1 MEFLDGQVLYNLKL
15 GAQVAFS
22 WQNVLY
28 CFVGVL
34 LGTLIGVLPGI
45 GPVPTIAMLLPI
57 TFNLDPIP
65 ALIMLA
71 GIYYG
76 SQYGGSTTAILVNL
90 PGEASSV
97 VTVLDGHQMARQGRA
112 GPALAIAAIGSF
124 FAGCIATLVIATAAP
139 PLAEVALKFGP
150 WEYFSLMVLGLV
162 AATVLAHGSLV
173 KAICMVVLG
182 LLLGLAGT
190 DVNSGVLRFTFG
202 IPELADGVGFVIVA
216 MGMFGVAEI
225 VANLEQGAKREV
237 FLGKVKHLFPSR
249 EDLKRSWGAIL
260 RGTAAGSCLGILPG
274 GGGILSSFASYMI
287 EKKVSRHPEQ
297 FGKGAIEGVAGPEAA
312 NNAGAQ
318 TSFIPMLTL
327 GIPGNAVMALMIGA
341 LMIQGVAP
349 GPQVMTDK
357 PQLFWGLIASMWL
370 GNAMLVVLNLPLI
383 GIWIKLLQVP
393 YRFLFPSIL
402 IFMNV
407 GVFSLSNNP
416 WDCLIMSVFGV
427 FGYLCVKLE
436 CEPAPMIL
444 GFILGPQMEEYL
456 RRAMLLSRGDPTPF
470 FNPVEKPIS
479 FSFLLAALVLLA
491 IIALPNIRK
500 KREEVFVEES

>member
-1 MEFLDGQVLYNLKL
+1 
-15 GAQVAFS
+15 
-22 WQNVLY
+22 
-28 CFVGVL
+28 
-34 LGTLIGVLPGI
+34 VLPGI

-57 TFNLDPIP
+57 TFNLDPIA

-76 SQYGGSTTAILVNL
+76 AQYGGSTTAILVNL

-112 GPALAIAAIGSF
+112 GPALAISAIGSF
-124 FAGCIATLVIATAAP
+124 VAGCIATLVIATAAP

-150 WEYFSLMVLGLV
+150 AEYFSLMVLGLV

-173 KAICMVVLG
+173 KAIAMVVLG

-190 DVNSGVLRFTFG
+190 DVNSGVLRFTFD
-202 IPELADGVGFVIVA
+202 IPELADGIGFVIVA
-216 MGMFGVAEI
+216 MGMFGVTEI
-225 VANLEQGAKREV
+225 VANLEQRGKREV
-237 FLGKVKHLFPSR
+237 FVGKVTHLFPTL
-249 EDLKRSWGAIL
+249 EDLKRSWAPIL
-260 RGTAAGSCLGILPG
+260 RGTALGSFLGILPG
-274 GGGILSSFASYMI
+274 GGALLSSFASYTV
-287 EKKVSRHPEQ
+287 EKKVSKHPEQ
-297 FGKGAIEGVAGPEAA
+297 FGKGAIEGVAGPESA

-341 LMIQGVAP
+341 LMIQGIAP

-357 PQLFWGLIASMWL
+357 PELFWGLIASMWL
-370 GNAMLVVLNLPLI
+370 GNAMLLVLNLPLI
-383 GIWIKLLQVP
+383 GMWIKLLQVP
-393 YRFLFPSIL
+393 YRYLFPAIL

-427 FGYLCVKLE
+427 FGYVCVKLE

-444 GFILGPQMEEYL
+444 GFILGPLMEENL
-456 RRAMLLSRGDPTPF
+456 RRAMLLSRGDPTVF
-470 FNPVEKPIS
+470 VDPVNRPIS
-479 FSFLLAALVLLA
+479 FSFLLAAIVLLVV
-491 IIALPNIRK
+491 IALPNIRK
-500 KREEVFVEES
+500 KREEVFVEE

>member
-1 MEFLDGQVLYNLKL
+1 MEVLDNLIL

-28 CFVGVL
+28 CLIGVL

-57 TFNLDPIP
+57 TFNLDPVA
-65 ALIMLA
+65 ALIMLS

-76 SQYGGSTTAILVNL
+76 TQYGGSTTAILVNL
-90 PGEASSV
+90 PGEAASV

-124 FAGCIATLVIATAAP
+124 VAGCVATLVIATAAP
-139 PLAEVALKFGP
+139 PLAEFALKFGP

-162 AATVLAHGSLV
+162 AATVLAHGSLL

-182 LLLGLAGT
+182 LLLGLIGT

-202 IPELADGVGFVIVA
+202 VPELADGIGFVLVA
-216 MGMFGVAEI
+216 MGMFGVTEI
-225 VANLEQGAKREV
+225 VTNLEQGAKREV
-237 FLGKVKHLFPSR
+237 FLGKVKHLFPSK

-260 RGTAAGSCLGILPG
+260 RGTALGSVLGILPG
-274 GGGILSSFASYMI
+274 GGALLSSFAAYTL
-287 EKKVSRHPEQ
+287 EKKWSKHPEE
-297 FGKGAIEGVAGPEAA
+297 FGKGAIEGVAGPESA

-341 LMIQGVAP
+341 LMIQGIAP

-357 PQLFWGLIASMWL
+357 PELFWGLIASMWL
-370 GNAMLVVLNLPLI
+370 GNAMLVILNLPLI
-383 GIWIKLLQVP
+383 GIWIKLLSVP

-402 IFMNV
+402 VFMSV
-407 GVFSLSNNP
+407 GVFALSNNP
-416 WDCLIMSVFGV
+416 WDGLIMGVFGV

-436 CEPAPMIL
+436 CEPAPLIL
-444 GFILGPQMEEYL
+444 GFILGPLMEEHL
-456 RRAMLLSRGDPTPF
+456 RRAMLLSRGDPTLF
-470 FNPVEKPIS
+470 INPAEKPIS
-479 FSFLLAALVLLA
+479 FSFLLASLLL
-491 IIALPNIRK
+491 IAVITLPNIRR
-500 KREEVFVEES
+500 KREQVFVEET

>member
-1 MEFLDGQVLYNLKL
+1 MEFLDHLRL
-15 GAQVAFS
+15 GAEVAFT
-22 WQNVLY
+22 WTNVLY
-28 CFVGVL
+28 CLIGVL

-57 TFNLDPIP
+57 TFNLDPIA

-124 FAGCIATLVIATAAP
+124 IAGSVATLVIATAAP
-139 PLAEVALKFGP
+139 PLAEVALRFGSA
-150 WEYFSLMVLGLV
+150 EYFSLMVLGLV
-162 AATVLAHGSLV
+162 AATVLAHGSLL
-173 KAICMVVLG
+173 KAIAMVVLG
-182 LLLGLAGT
+182 LLLGLVGT

-216 MGMFGVAEI
+216 MGMFGITEI
-225 VANLEQGAKREV
+225 AANLEQRGKREV
-237 FLGKVKHLFPSR
+237 FVGKVTHLFPTR
-249 EDLKRSWGAIL
+249 EDLKRAWKSIL
-260 RGTAAGSCLGILPG
+260 RGTALGSCLGILPG
-274 GGGILSSFASYMI
+274 GGAMLSSFASYMV
-287 EKKVSRHPEQ
+287 EKKVSKHPEQ
-297 FGKGAIEGVAGPEAA
+297 FGKGAIEGVAGPESA

-341 LMIQGVAP
+341 LMIQGIAP

-370 GNAMLVVLNLPLI
+370 GNAMLVILNLPLI
-383 GIWIKLLQVP
+383 GMWIKLLQVP

-402 IFMNV
+402 IFMSV

-427 FGYLCVKLE
+427 FGYVCVKLE

-444 GFILGPQMEEYL
+444 GFILGPLMEEHL
-456 RRAMLLSRGDPTPF
+456 RRAMLLSRGDATVF
-470 FNPVEKPIS
+470 FDPVSRPIS
-479 FSFLLAALVLLA
+479 FSFLLAALVLLV
-491 IIALPNIRK
+491 IIALPNIRR
-500 KREEVFVEES
+500 KREEVFVEEL

>member
-1 MEFLDGQVLYNLKL
+1 MEVLDNLIL

-28 CFVGVL
+28 CLIGVL

-57 TFNLDPIP
+57 TFNLDPIA
-65 ALIMLA
+65 ALIMLS

-90 PGEASSV
+90 PGEAASV

-124 FAGCIATLVIATAAP
+124 FAGSVATLVIATAAP

-150 WEYFSLMVLGLV
+150 SEYFSLMVLGLV
-162 AATVLAHGSLV
+162 AATVLAHGSLL
-173 KAICMVVLG
+173 KAIAMVVLG

-216 MGMFGVAEI
+216 MGMFGVTEI
-225 VANLEQGAKREV
+225 VANLEQRGQREV
-237 FLGKVKHLFPSR
+237 FVGKVTHLFPTR
-249 EDLKRSWGAIL
+249 EDLKRSWAPIL
-260 RGTAAGSCLGILPG
+260 RGTALGSFLGILPG
-274 GGGILSSFASYMI
+274 GGALLSSFASYTV
-287 EKKVSRHPEQ
+287 EKKVSKHPEQ
-297 FGKGAIEGVAGPEAA
+297 FGKGAIEGVAGPESA

-341 LMIQGVAP
+341 LMIQGIAP

-370 GNAMLVVLNLPLI
+370 GNAMLVILNLPLI

-393 YRFLFPSIL
+393 YRFLFPAIL

-416 WDCLIMSVFGV
+416 WDCLMMSVFGV
-427 FGYLCVKLE
+427 FGYVCVKLE

-444 GFILGPQMEEYL
+444 GFILGPLMEENL
-456 RRAMLLSRGDPTPF
+456 RRAMLLSRGDATVF
-470 FNPVEKPIS
+470 FDPVNKPIS
-479 FSFLLAALVLLA
+479 FSFLLAALALLVV
-491 IIALPNIRK
+491 IALPNIRR
-500 KREEVFVEES
+500 KREEVFVEET